1 MVGRKEGERQ
11 GGRTGVCPALN
22 HLLIMG
28 KQSLLVSNKAS
39 KSGGEGGK
47 KKGRKK
53 RRKELCGE
61 DF

>member
-1 MVGRKEGERQ
+1 M
-11 GGRTGVCPALN
+11 CPALN

-53 RRKELCGE
+53 RRKELSGE